1 MVTAPQISLRNISL
15 SFGGEPV
22 FDNLNLLIHS
32 HDRIALVGRNG
43 SGKSTLLKVL
53 QGFVIQDEGE
63 RMLSKG
69 LSVGYL
75 EQDPN
80 LSKFTT
86 LYDYVYSGVS
96 ESNYHLVEMTRKS
109 LKIDLGI
116 YISDSSG
123 GERRRAALT
132 KLIAG
137 DHDLMLLDEPTNHLD
152 VEAIEW
158 LESELKSSSKS
169 FVIISHDRMF
179 LSNLTNDTVWV
190 DRGKA
195 RRCSV
200 GFGGFE
206 EWRDK
211 VWQEEDDKIHKLNRK
226 IMSESRWAVE
236 GIRARRKRNQ
246 RRVKNL
252 QKLRDQKKSYIPRVG
267 KANMILASE
276 KKSGQSVVD
285 AKNINKNFA
294 SKCIIR
300 DFSIQIKQGDR
311 IGIVGPNGIGKTTLI
326 KILLGEVQPDLG
338 EIKLGSNL
346 IIAKFDQMREQLN
359 LENSL
364 LQNLTDDPNI
374 QNVSKAGQILVRG
387 KSKHVAGYLKD
398 FLFSE
403 AQLRSPVKSL
413 SGGEKARLLL
423 AKIMTKESNLLIL
436 DEPTNDLDLETLD
449 ILQEVITE
457 YPGTVLLISHDRDFL
472 NRTVETSIVLT
483 GQGKFLKIAGSWIDY
498 QSLKIKNNTP
508 NKVKERINKKNLEED
523 LSTHSSKKTG
533 YSFVDK
539 HRLEQLPILI
549 DRLEYEIKKLEN
561 FLSDATLYL
570 EHPIK
575 FEKASTALIERQ
587 TELKS
592 LENEW
597 FVLEDK
603 ELSSGVYR
611 IREAKVLNSTIEEMC
626 NAKDQIRISKESYP
640 VGDVFGVDI
649 YEATHVNTDKQ
660 VYVTASELL
669 R

>member
-96 ESNYHLVEMTRKS
+96 ESNYHLIEMTRKS

-152 VEAIEW
+152 LEAIEW

-226 IMSESRWAVE
+226 ILSESRWAVE
-236 GIRARRKRNQ
+236 GISARRKRNQ
-246 RRVKNL
+246 GRLKNL
-252 QKLRDQKKSYIPRVG
+252 QKLRDQKNSYIPRVG

-294 SKCIIR
+294 SKCIIK

-311 IGIVGPNGIGKTTLI
+311 I
-326 KILLGEVQPDLG
+326 
-338 EIKLGSNL
+338 
-346 IIAKFDQMREQLN
+346 
-359 LENSL
+359 
-364 LQNLTDDPNI
+364 
-374 QNVSKAGQILVRG
+374 
-387 KSKHVAGYLKD
+387 
-398 FLFSE
+398 
-403 AQLRSPVKSL
+403 RS
-413 SGGEKARLLL
+413 
-423 AKIMTKESNLLIL
+423 
-436 DEPTNDLDLETLD
+436 
-449 ILQEVITE
+449 
-457 YPGTVLLISHDRDFL
+457 
-472 NRTVETSIVLT
+472 
-483 GQGKFLKIAGSWIDY
+483 
-498 QSLKIKNNTP
+498 
-508 NKVKERINKKNLEED
+508 
-523 LSTHSSKKTG
+523 
-533 YSFVDK
+533 
-539 HRLEQLPILI
+539 
-549 DRLEYEIKKLEN
+549 
-561 FLSDATLYL
+561 
-570 EHPIK
+570 
-575 FEKASTALIERQ
+575 
-587 TELKS
+587 
-592 LENEW
+592 
-597 FVLEDK
+597 
-603 ELSSGVYR
+603 
-611 IREAKVLNSTIEEMC
+611 
-626 NAKDQIRISKESYP
+626 
-640 VGDVFGVDI
+640 
-649 YEATHVNTDKQ
+649 
-660 VYVTASELL
+660 
-669 R
+669 

>member
-15 SFGGEPV
+15 SFGEEPV
-22 FDNLNLLIHS
+22 FDNLNLLIHPR
-32 HDRIALVGRNG
+32 DRIALVGRNG

-53 QGFVIQDEGE
+53 QGLVIQDEGE

-69 LSVGYL
+69 LSIGYM

-96 ESNYHLVEMTRKS
+96 ESNFHLIEMTGKS
-109 LKIDLGI
+109 LGIDLGI

-158 LESELKSSSKS
+158 LESELKHSSKS
-169 FVIISHDRMF
+169 FVIISHDRTF
-179 LSNLTNDTVWV
+179 LSNLTNDTVWI

-206 EWRDK
+206 AWRDK
-211 VWQEEDDKIHKLNRK
+211 VWHEEDDKMHKLNRK
-226 IMSESRWAVE
+226 ILSESRWAVE
-236 GIRARRKRNQ
+236 GISARRKRNQ
-246 RRVKNL
+246 GRLKNL
-252 QKLRDQKKSYIPRVG
+252 QKLRDQKNSYIPRVG
-267 KANMILASE
+267 NANMILASE
-276 KKSGQSVVD
+276 KKSGQLVVD

-326 KILLGEVQPDLG
+326 KILLGEVQPDFG

-374 QNVSKAGQILVRG
+374 QNV
-387 KSKHVAGYLKD
+387 
-398 FLFSE
+398 
-403 AQLRSPVKSL
+403 
-413 SGGEKARLLL
+413 
-423 AKIMTKESNLLIL
+423 
-436 DEPTNDLDLETLD
+436 
-449 ILQEVITE
+449 
-457 YPGTVLLISHDRDFL
+457 
-472 NRTVETSIVLT
+472 
-483 GQGKFLKIAGSWIDY
+483 
-498 QSLKIKNNTP
+498 
-508 NKVKERINKKNLEED
+508 
-523 LSTHSSKKTG
+523 
-533 YSFVDK
+533 
-539 HRLEQLPILI
+539 
-549 DRLEYEIKKLEN
+549 
-561 FLSDATLYL
+561 
-570 EHPIK
+570 
-575 FEKASTALIERQ
+575 
-587 TELKS
+587 
-592 LENEW
+592 
-597 FVLEDK
+597 
-603 ELSSGVYR
+603 
-611 IREAKVLNSTIEEMC
+611 
-626 NAKDQIRISKESYP
+626 
-640 VGDVFGVDI
+640 
-649 YEATHVNTDKQ
+649 
-660 VYVTASELL
+660 
-669 R
+669 